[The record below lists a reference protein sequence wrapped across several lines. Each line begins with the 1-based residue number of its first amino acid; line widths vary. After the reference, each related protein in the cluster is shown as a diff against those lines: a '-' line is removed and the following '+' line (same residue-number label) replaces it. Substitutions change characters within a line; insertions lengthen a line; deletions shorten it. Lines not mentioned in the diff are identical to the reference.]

1 METLSFKLEQFEGPL
16 DLLLHLISKHKMN
29 IFDIEISSLLEQ
41 YMSYLE
47 QAKSMDM
54 EFAGEFLEMASR
66 LIHIKTVSLLPKHEE
81 GEELKKELTG
91 ELIEYSL
98 CKTAARLLGERF
110 CGNDIFCRTQVELET
125 DKTYNGR
132 HTPEELIA
140 AFSGITGK
148 VKAKLPPDQT
158 RFTPIVTHK
167 IVSVSSRII
176 FVLKKLYKKS
186 KMKFLGFFEKTK
198 SRSERVATFLA
209 ILELVKAGRLKVDGD
224 DIIMDRSGGRKTDDN
239 K

>member
-41 YMSYLE
+41 YMNYLE
-47 QAKSMDM
+47 AAKSMDM

-81 GEELKKELTG
+81 GDELKKELTG

-110 CGNDIFCRTQVELET
+110 CGNDIFCRKPTELET
-125 DKTYNGR
+125 DKTYMGK
-132 HTPEELIA
+132 HTADELMV
-140 AFSGITGK
+140 AFTSMTGK
-148 VKAKLPPDQT
+148 VRAKLPPDQT

-167 IVSVSSRII
+167 IVSVASRII
-176 FVLKKLYKKS
+176 FVLKKLYKNS
-186 KMKFLGFFEKTK
+186 RVKFLGFFEKTK

-209 ILELVKAGRLKVDGD
+209 ILELVKAGRLKVED
-224 DIIMDRSGGRKTDDN
+224 DEIIMDRSGGRKKDDD

>member
-81 GEELKKELTG
+81 GDELKKELTG

-110 CGNDIFCRTQVELET
+110 CGNDIFCRTQVELEM

-132 HTPEELIA
+132 HTPEELTV
-140 AFSGITGK
+140 AFASMTGK